1 MLTDEKHPDWRSS
14 FLHLTEEWLTPVFVT
29 MAVVAVG
36 AGSLIVGLIGAS
48 VTMRYFAFAP
58 FRFTEELVGL
68 LMTAAFFLALP
79 LVTLR
84 SEHVRVVILV
94 SSLPDRPGRLLKLV
108 AGIFGA
114 VFCLWFFALCL
125 PWFEFAFNRSI
136 KTEVGRLLMYPWM
149 ALLPLS
155 MLLTA
160 FAFLIRSGGDGT
172 LKTQS
177 AVEQEAIG

>member
-1 MLTDEKHPDWRSS
+1 MADDEPEGRLYSALARVERS
-14 FLHLTEEWLTPVFVT
+14 LIPVFVA
-29 MAVVAVG
+29 MAVLAAT
-36 AGSLIVGLIGAS
+36 AGGLIVVLIGAS

-84 SEHVRVVILV
+84 AEHVRVLVLV
-94 SSLPDRPGRLLKLV
+94 SALRDGARRWV
-108 AGIFGA
+108 AALAGLFGA
-114 VFCLWFFALCL
+114 AFCLWFFVLCL
-125 PWFEFAFNRSI
+125 PWMEFAYDRNI

-160 FAFLIRSGGDGT
+160 IAFVVRGATVGNA
-172 LKTQS
+172 QRR
-177 AVEQEAIG
+177 QMP